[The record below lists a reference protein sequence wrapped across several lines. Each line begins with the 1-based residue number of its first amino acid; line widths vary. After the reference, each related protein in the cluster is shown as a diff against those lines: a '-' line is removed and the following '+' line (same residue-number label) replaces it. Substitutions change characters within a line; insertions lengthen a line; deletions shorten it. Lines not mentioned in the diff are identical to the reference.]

1 MLAVIDPRKNGTSEE
16 RSVLA
21 LEMIADQ
28 LLLIRDDFTLT
39 TGQLERKVVDGPPV
53 FTSNLYGVESWE
65 NEGGYIA
72 AHPAKFDVP
81 GMTKQSVDVYSV
93 GPYSYTDFASALA
106 ELRRQRMH

>member
-1 MLAVIDPRKNGTSEE
+1 MLALIDPRKNATSEE

-28 LLLIRDDFTLT
+28 LLLIRDHFAMT
-39 TGQLERKVVDGPPV
+39 TGQLERRVVDGPPA

-65 NEGGYIA
+65 NEGGHVA
-72 AHPAKFDVP
+72 AGPGKFDVP

-93 GPYSYTDFASALA
+93 GPYSYTDFASALS
-106 ELRRQRMH
+106 ELRRQRTH